1 MRMLRRF
8 RFDRKLKSR
17 KVLRFT
23 LVFVF
28 IAISAMT
35 VAYATLSS
43 TLTISGSAEFKDA
56 SWDIE
61 VEEKSMPT
69 DEVPPGITVDG
80 NTVLFG
86 TAKILSKPVL
96 SGTSITNFNIEI
108 GALGDGAYMFYTV
121 TNNGEIPAMLDSV
134 IWNDPTIYSESN
146 NQDDIELVMDNF
158 SFSAMMSY
166 CDEDSENPCQ
176 MIDVEDIICPGTT
189 VDLFIP
195 LGFDSD
201 APRVPYNKLVLS
213 DFGMDLKL
221 VAVDQNL
228 CDGSTPVIFGDGAG

>member
-1 MRMLRRF
+1 MRMFRRF

-61 VEEKSMPT
+61 VEEVSIPT

-80 NTVLFG
+80 NTVLHG
-86 TAKILSKPVL
+86 SAKLLSKPVL

-108 GALGDGAYMFYTV
+108 GALGDQAMMYYTV

-134 IWNDPTIYSESN
+134 IWNEPTIYSESN
-146 NQDDIELVMDNF
+146 NQDDIELVMENF
-158 SFSAMMSY
+158 GYTATMLY
-166 CDEDSENPCQ
+166 CGEETSCRP
-176 MIDVEDIICPGTT
+176 IDVEDIICPGTT
-189 VDLFIP
+189 VQLFVA
-195 LGFDSD
+195 LDFDSD

>member
-1 MRMLRRF
+1 MFKRF

-61 VEEKSMPT
+61 VEEMSMPT
-69 DEVPPGITVDG
+69 DDVPPGITVDG
-80 NTVLFG
+80 NTILFG

-108 GALGDGAYMFYTV
+108 GALGDQAVMYYTV

-134 IWNDPTIYSESN
+134 VWNEPTFYSESN
-146 NQDDIELVMDNF
+146 NEDDIVLVMNNF
-158 SFSAMMSY
+158 FYSAVMGY
-166 CDEDSENPCQ
+166 CDEENPCQ
-176 MIDVEDIICPGTT
+176 FIDVEDIICPGTT
-189 VDLFIP
+189 VDLVITF
-195 LGFDSD
+195 GFSSS
-201 APRVPYNKLVLS
+201 APRVPYNKLVIS

>member
-1 MRMLRRF
+1 MRMFRRF

-56 SWDIE
+56 SWEIE
-61 VEEKSMPT
+61 VEEFSYPT

-80 NTVLFG
+80 NTVLSG
-86 TAKILSKPVL
+86 SAKILSKPVL

-108 GALGDGAYMFYTV
+108 GALGDQAVMYYTV

-134 IWNDPTIYSESN
+134 VWNEPTFYSESN
-146 NQDDIELVMDNF
+146 NQDDIVLVMNNF
-158 SFSAMMSY
+158 FYSVVMGY
-166 CDEDSENPCQ
+166 CDEENPCQ
-176 MIDVEDIICPGTT
+176 FIDVEDIICPGTT
-189 VDLFIP
+189 VQLFVA